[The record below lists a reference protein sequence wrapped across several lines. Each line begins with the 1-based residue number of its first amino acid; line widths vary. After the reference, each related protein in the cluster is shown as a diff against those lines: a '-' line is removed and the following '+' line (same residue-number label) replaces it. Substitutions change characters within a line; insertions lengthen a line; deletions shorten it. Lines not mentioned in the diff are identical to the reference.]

1 MSKFS
6 GFGQTKFVKMQNCVY
21 VCRNTCTSV
30 ALQTCVHAQLHKC
43 RKALQRTCT
52 NAQKHKDINEQKNNC
67 SMDQLEMFR
76 EQLRRKPGDPRPT
89 TQESPASAETEKVKK
104 KRKPAEDSRNIRI
117 WSKTGRNIRL
127 LSVWLEANE
136 GRKNLTLTEIVDEA
150 VEYLIENKYP
160 KAKALIK
167 HVK

>member
-1 MSKFS
+1 
-6 GFGQTKFVKMQNCVY
+6 
-21 VCRNTCTSV
+21 
-30 ALQTCVHAQLHKC
+30 
-43 RKALQRTCT
+43 
-52 NAQKHKDINEQKNNC
+52 
-67 SMDQLEMFR
+67 MDQLEMFR

-89 TQESPASAETEKVKK
+89 TKESSAQAETEKVKK
-104 KRKPAEDSRNIRI
+104 KRKPVEDSRNIRI

-160 KAKALIK
+160 KTKALIK

>member
-1 MSKFS
+1 
-6 GFGQTKFVKMQNCVY
+6 
-21 VCRNTCTSV
+21 
-30 ALQTCVHAQLHKC
+30 
-43 RKALQRTCT
+43 
-52 NAQKHKDINEQKNNC
+52 
-67 SMDQLEMFR
+67 MDQLEMFR

-89 TQESPASAETEKVKK
+89 TQESPAQAETGKVKK

-117 WSKTGRNIRL
+117 WSKTGRNVRL